1 MQSNNEEGR
10 QYTCNVTLRRLRATD
25 VAVKKQYALRTL
37 SVFVAL
43 GIQHGMRMGL
53 IIICGM
59 SALHYLSTLPH
70 KKAQFSEKL
79 FSHKMCVLI
88 LRTTFV

>member
-1 MQSNNEEGR
+1 MYVQR
-10 QYTCNVTLRRLRATD
+10 TLRRLQATI
-25 VAVKKQYALRTL
+25 VAVKKQYALRTV

-53 IIICGM
+53 IIICGL

-70 KKAQFSEKL
+70 KGARFSEKRI
-79 FSHKMCVLI
+79 SHKMCVLI
-88 LRTTFV
+88 LSTTFV